1 VEYIPPKEE
10 VVETSSASAKNE
22 TSSASANNQTSV
34 EEVKAVE

>member
-34 EEVKAVE
+34 EEVKDVE

>member
-1 VEYIPPKEE
+1 MEYIPPKEE

-34 EEVKAVE
+34 EEVKDVE